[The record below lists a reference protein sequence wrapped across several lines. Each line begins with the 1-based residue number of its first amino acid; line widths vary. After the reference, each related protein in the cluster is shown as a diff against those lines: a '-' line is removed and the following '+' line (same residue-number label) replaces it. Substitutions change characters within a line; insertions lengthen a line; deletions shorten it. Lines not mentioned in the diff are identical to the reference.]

1 MSDPSSTHAP
11 EGKDGEWISFFTQF
25 GSPAAR
31 TTDSETSR
39 LGDLLREQFPQ
50 PPSTEFRALWIYEII
65 QGDTPGSMRYCRDEP
80 ELGRFDRRDGGFTLS
95 VFLPSSVWMGAT
107 PEAIRKAWAQEYR
120 RAFTLIVERARK
132 SKIALDGDR
141 FLADLEDALARY
153 LDGESAGEASGSGAG
168 PARGA
173 VRRETGGVREIPESQ
188 LPACDDAARASD
200 VRRRRSRAKRATAPE
215 LITLAPDDSHLEHV
229 GRLADGRGY
238 FATTAWVD
246 QQDIERTAEDAGVP
260 GEYIAIYIFNRDGSL
275 AEARIEAA
283 GDLDADARDA
293 LWEKRLSEL
302 GRRRRARIKVAP
314 FVAERSGVRFGL
326 VATPPD
332 GADDD
337 GVQEDTDELGSEAE
351 GSNWRVTL
359 EPGATLVFFPPWDG
373 TYDT

>member
-1 MSDPSSTHAP
+1 MERPAP
-11 EGKDGEWISFFTQF
+11 QS
-25 GSPAAR
+25 
-31 TTDSETSR
+31 
-39 LGDLLREQFPQ
+39 
-50 PPSTEFRALWIYEII
+50 PPSECWWEFIPAFATPEASAQVKPHLWPLLDALRKHLPTPPSEDIRELWVYLII
-65 QGDTPGSMRYCRDEP
+65 QGETPDSNRFCRDTPT
-80 ELGRFDRRDGGFTLS
+80 LGRYTRRSGSFALH
-95 VFLPSSVWMGAT
+95 VFLPSSIWFGAPPRT
-107 PEAIRKAWAQEYR
+107 IREAWAHEWR
-120 RAFTLIVERARK
+120 RAFRMIVERAVQTK
-132 SKIALDGDR
+132 LKLDGDR
-141 FLADLEDALARY
+141 FLADLEAALAEF
-153 LDGESAGEASGSGAG
+153 LAGT
-168 PARGA
+168 PATSQEGDA
-173 VRRETGGVREIPESQ
+173 VRNRQTNDIEGAAHPVPANEPPVPRQARPVEPRRRGDGG
-188 LPACDDAARASD
+188 
-200 VRRRRSRAKRATAPE
+200 RRRRVVAPE